1 MATFTEAE
9 KTDIRRYCG
18 YEAFGSQ
25 PVQAFGHRFYTWYG
39 TLEFRMNNFLDTEEA
54 VIRTTYL
61 ANLRTLETDIV
72 AAAGNLDTAVA
83 AVWTRN
89 KDEVRD
95 RMRLFDDWRL
105 RLCDFV
111 GVPPGPG
118 LKRSGGLELVV

>member
-1 MATFTEAE
+1 MATFTDAE

-18 YEAFGSQ
+18 YQAFGSKA
-25 PVQAFGHRFYTWYG
+25 VQAFGHRFYTQYG
-39 TLEFRMNNFLDTEEA
+39 TLEFRMNNFLDSEEA
-54 VIRTTYL
+54 VIRTVYL
-61 ANLRTLETDIV
+61 TNLRTLETDIV
-72 AAAGNLDTAVA
+72 GSASNLDTAVA

-95 RMRLFDDWRL
+95 RMRLFDDWRM

-111 GVPPGPG
+111 GIPPGPG